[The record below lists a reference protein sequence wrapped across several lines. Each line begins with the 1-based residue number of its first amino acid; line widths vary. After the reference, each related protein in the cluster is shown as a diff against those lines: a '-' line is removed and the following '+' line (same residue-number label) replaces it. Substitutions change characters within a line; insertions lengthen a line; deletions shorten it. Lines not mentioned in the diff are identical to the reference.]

1 MCGCGSTN
9 ANEIRNMTPSKEV
22 SKILNSWII
31 DNMGRKLLIDSPIY
45 DSYNDIIGY
54 VTKNESGNI
63 VRIFAK
69 NIKEILE

>member
-9 ANEIRNMTPSKEV
+9 AMEIRTMTHSKET
-22 SKILNSWII
+22 SRILNSWVI
-31 DNMGRKLLIDSPIY
+31 DNMNRKLLVQSPIY
-45 DSYNDIIGY
+45 DTYNDIIGY

-63 VRIFAK
+63 VRIFSK

>member
-9 ANEIRNMTPSKEV
+9 ASDVRIITHSKEV
-22 SKILNSWII
+22 SRILNSWII
-31 DNMGRKLLIDSPIY
+31 DNMNRKLLIQSPIY
-45 DSYNDIIGY
+45 DGYNDIIGY

-63 VRIFAK
+63 VRIFSK

>member
-1 MCGCGSTN
+1 MCGCGSPN
-9 ANEIRNMTPSKEV
+9 AIDIRTPSSKEV
-22 SKILNSWII
+22 SKIINSWII
-31 DNMGRKLLIDSPIY
+31 DNMNRKLLIESAIY

-63 VRIFAK
+63 IRIFSK

>member
-1 MCGCGSTN
+1 MCGCGSPN
-9 ANEIRNMTPSKEV
+9 ATEIRNMTHSKEV
-22 SKILNSWII
+22 SKILNSSIV

-45 DSYNDIIGY
+45 DTYNDIIGY

>member
-9 ANEIRNMTPSKEV
+9 ATEIRNMTPSKEV

>member
-1 MCGCGSTN
+1 MCGCGSVNST
-9 ANEIRNMTPSKEV
+9 EIRTMTHSKET
-22 SKILNSWII
+22 SRILNSWII
-31 DNMGRKLLIDSPIY
+31 DNMNRRLLVQSPIY

-63 VRIFAK
+63 VRIFSK

>member
-1 MCGCGSTN
+1 MCGCGSPN
-9 ANEIRNMTPSKEV
+9 AIDIRTTSGKEV
-22 SKILNSWII
+22 SRIINLWVI
-31 DNMGRKLLIDSPIY
+31 DNMNRKLLIESAIY

-63 VRIFAK
+63 IRIFSK

>member
-1 MCGCGSTN
+1 MCGCGSPN
-9 ANEIRNMTPSKEV
+9 AIDIRTLTPSKEV
-22 SKILNSWII
+22 SGIINSWII
-31 DNMGRKLLIDSPIY
+31 DNMNRKLLVNSPIY

-63 VRIFAK
+63 VRIFSK

>member
-1 MCGCGSTN
+1 M
-9 ANEIRNMTPSKEV
+9 EIRNITHSKEV

>member
-1 MCGCGSTN
+1 MCGCGSPN
-9 ANEIRNMTPSKEV
+9 AMEIRNMTPSKEV

-54 VTKNESGNI
+54 VTRNEAGNI
-63 VRIFAK
+63 IRIFAK

>member
-1 MCGCGSTN
+1 
-9 ANEIRNMTPSKEV
+9 MTHSKEV
-22 SKILNSWII
+22 SKILNSWIV

-45 DSYNDIIGY
+45 DTYNDIIGY

>member
-1 MCGCGSTN
+1 MCGCGSPNAIDIRTTN
-9 ANEIRNMTPSKEV
+9 GKEISR
-22 SKILNSWII
+22 IINSWII
-31 DNMGRKLLIDSPIY
+31 DNMNRKLLIESAIY

-63 VRIFAK
+63 IRIFSK